1 MSKRSFMEIFSGA
14 CAEIGRNVSEDLLD
28 LRNQCMAKA
37 NDVCTNA
44 SATVAAKV
52 SAAVQHCKDECR
64 AFADTAR
71 VFGIGGSYATSALG
85 GSYATSALG
94 GSLRT
99 VLQRPPQASDFVILR
114 IAEEMYNGSPD
125 WQVDTLRKSVQ
136 QLSLSEFKA
145 KMLMVCRTPDCP
157 RVYVAEAVDTGED
170 GDNHFAQIMKLHYEY
185 LRQKNDKAMLAEFVR
200 TYPIEEDAAPRAKR
214 RRVHFAADAVQVAA
228 EEVATEEVA
237 EHMSAWQLELISQI
251 SDAMKER
258 KRRREAFTEDS
269 KDSKDSKD
277 SEPTARTA
285 ETERA
290 AKIVNQAT
298 DQAID
303 VVVQGC
309 LHEIITQVVHN
320 AEVAEL
326 EQFGESLLV
335 TP

>member
-71 VFGIGGSYATSALG
+71 VLGIGGSYATSALG

-237 EHMSAWQLELISQI
+237 ADVMKDAIVMRDPAVQDAADAMCEQGEHMSAWQLELISQI

-258 KRRREAFTEDS
+258 KRRREAS
-269 KDSKDSKD
+269 
-277 SEPTARTA
+277 
-285 ETERA
+285 
-290 AKIVNQAT
+290 